1 MNDKSSSYKRF
12 KAIPFHQVAM
22 DDQFWKPRIDNNR
35 SISIPYQFHQLN
47 TSGVL
52 DNFRRV
58 SGQKDGEYTGSFW
71 MDSDA
76 YKWLEAASY
85 SIVTFPDPQIN
96 AWIDEVIALIG
107 KAQEGD
113 GYLNTYFQLVEPD
126 KKFTNLGM
134 CHELY
139 CAGHLFQAAVAH
151 YTVTGQKNLLH
162 IACRLADCVDAKFGV
177 GKETGIPGH
186 EEIEMGLIELYRVT
200 GEKRYL
206 NLASYFIEGRGNPNS
221 RLRAELANLNK
232 IAGKLGIPGQINER
246 FFGTYENYDGSYAQ
260 DHLPVREQIAVVG
273 HAVRAMYLY
282 CGMADLAAETGDQSL
297 IKAMERLWQNV
308 TTRRMYITGGIGPTK
323 ENEGFTRD
331 FDLPNDT
338 AYAETCASVGMIM
351 WNHRMSQLTGEG
363 MYGDIIEKVL
373 YNGFLSGV
381 SLDGCRFFYD
391 NPLQSDGTRHRQG
404 WFWCACCPPNVSR
417 LLASLGNY
425 IYLQA
430 EDGIVVNLYIQ
441 SKVDTNL
448 PDGEE
453 IILRQKSDFPWD
465 GRIQFTVGIHA
476 QSEFALYLR
485 IPAWCRNFKIEING
499 EIAEMTFENGYAK
512 IRRKWQPNDILGLSL
527 DMPVERIVAHP
538 AVHQDLGKIAL
549 QRGPLVY
556 CLEEVDNR
564 IPVDQVILPADAVLT
579 AKYQADILEGVTVIE
594 SNALIPNP
602 SRWDGVLYQP
612 VIEKQLF
619 DKVHIQA
626 IPFFAWDNRQP
637 GKMAVWIFEKN

>member
-1 MNDKSSSYKRF
+1 MNDKPSSYKRF
-12 KAIPFHQVAM
+12 NAIPFHQVTM

-47 TSGVL
+47 SSGVL

-139 CAGHLFQAAVAH
+139 CAGHLFQAATAH
-151 YTVTGQKNLLH
+151 YAATGKKSLLE
-162 IACRLADCVDAKFGV
+162 IACHLADCVDAKFGV
-177 GKETGIPGH
+177 GKERGIPGH
-186 EEIEMGLIELYRVT
+186 EVIEMGLIGLYRVT

-206 NLASYFIEGRGNPNS
+206 NLASFFIEGRGNPNS
-221 RLRAELANLNK
+221 RLREELARLDR

-246 FFGTYENYDGSYAQ
+246 FFGSYENYDGSYAQ
-260 DHLPVREQIAVVG
+260 DHLPVREQTAVVG

-363 MYGDIIEKVL
+363 KYGDIIEKVL
-373 YNGFLSGV
+373 YNGLLSGV
-381 SLDGCRFFYD
+381 SLDGCKFFYD
-391 NPLQSDGTRHRQG
+391 NPLQSDGTHHRWG

-441 SKVDTNL
+441 SKVETNL
-448 PDGEE
+448 LGGEKLTLHQE
-453 IILRQKSDFPWD
+453 SGFPWD
-465 GRIQFTVGIHA
+465 GRIKFTIGIET
-476 QSEFALYLR
+476 SVMFTLYLR
-485 IPAWCRNFKIEING
+485 IPAWCGSFTIQVNG
-499 EIAEMTFENGYAK
+499 KTVEMTSENGYVK
-512 IRRKWQPNDILGLSL
+512 IRRKWMPNDIVELNL
-527 DMPVERIVAHP
+527 DMPVERIAAHP
-538 AVHQDLGKIAL
+538 AVNQDLGRIAL

-556 CLEEVDNR
+556 CLEEADNR
-564 IPVDQVILPADAVLT
+564 VPVDQIILPANALLT
-579 AKYQADILEGVTVIE
+579 ERFEADVLEGITVIE
-594 SNALIPNP
+594 SDALIPNI
-602 SRWDGVLYQP
+602 SDWEGVLYQP
-612 VIEKQLF
+612 ASARQLF
-619 DKVHIQA
+619 DKTQVKA
-626 IPFFAWDNRQP
+626 IPYYAWDNRKP
-637 GKMAVWIFEKN
+637 GRMVVWIPVK